1 MSSDDATTAA
11 TAATDLA
18 RQLAETLRALDQERE
33 QGDRATRER
42 DGLRR
47 ELAGLRKAHDAE
59 VQAHAGARQNHDLLA
74 SRVATLEAEASEL
87 RREAVRQTS
96 RADVTGRD
104 LEALRRDL
112 GREQAAHRTTQE
124 RLAELEPSQRSTI
137 AELAA
142 EREAAAATRDRLTR
156 LTSEYSAL
164 QQRVA
169 ADQSAAL
176 AASERCEALTREAGN
191 LGDRLTLLRKQLQ
204 DETAAHAATRRELV
218 EQRAAT
224 ADGERKR
231 RGQGVM
237 GAIGGAAAL
246 GLGLILRRR

>member
-1 MSSDDATTAA
+1 MSSDDATPD
-11 TAATDLA
+11 ATDPS
-18 RQLAETLRALDQERE
+18 RQLAEALRALDQERDH
-33 QGDRATRER
+33 GDRATRER

-47 ELAGLRKAHDAE
+47 ELAALRQQHDTE
-59 VQAHAGARQNHDLLA
+59 VQAHAGARQGHDLLA
-74 SRVATLEAEASEL
+74 SRVANLEAEASEL
-87 RREAVRQTS
+87 RREAVRQTL
-96 RADVTGRD
+96 RADLATRD

-142 EREAAAATRDRLTR
+142 ERDAAAATRDRLR
-156 LTSEYSAL
+156 RIEGEYAAL
-164 QQRVA
+164 HKRVA
-169 ADQSAAL
+169 ADQSVAL
-176 AASERCEALTREAGN
+176 AASERCEVLTREAGN
-191 LGDRLTLLRKQLQ
+191 LGDRLTLLRRQLQ
-204 DETAAHAATRRELV
+204 EETDAHTATRRELA
-218 EQRAAT
+218 EQRVAT
-224 ADGERKR
+224 AEVERKR